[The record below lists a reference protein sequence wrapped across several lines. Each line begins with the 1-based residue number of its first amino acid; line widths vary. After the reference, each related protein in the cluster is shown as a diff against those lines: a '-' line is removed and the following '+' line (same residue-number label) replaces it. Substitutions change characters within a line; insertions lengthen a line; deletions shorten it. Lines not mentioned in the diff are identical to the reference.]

1 MGFWIFMACCT
12 LLIPVIMICTGAALR
27 RGKFSTINPVSGYRT
42 RRSMQNQQTWD
53 YAQRECGRLWQRWG
67 WGELIVTVVLMLL
80 FLGEKTESV
89 GIFGGVLCLLQIV
102 PLLVSIFVVE
112 KKLQAAFDENGVR
125 RR

>member
-125 RR
+125 RQ